1 MPSLP
6 AVNLKGQVAIVTG
19 GGRGI
24 GRTMAHR
31 LAAAGAAVAVVGRSM
46 PHLEE
51 NVLRIQRMGGQA
63 TAIVADVTDRAAIER
78 VVYETEQRLGA
89 VDVLV
94 NNAAVAETAGPI
106 SNIDPDAW
114 WREVEVNLRGPFLCA
129 RAVLP
134 GMLA

>member
-1 MPSLP
+1 M
-6 AVNLKGQVAIVTG
+6 
-19 GGRGI
+19 
-24 GRTMAHR
+24 
-31 LAAAGAAVAVVGRSM
+31 AVVGRSM

-134 GMLA
+134 GMLAHEQGRIINVVIGAGLMCGLRLPENFDRPFSASNFL